1 MQDPYPFT
9 RFRSQWPSS
18 ANVPVAV
25 ADVED
30 AFVALQAQIGQRTL
44 GDKLLHGV

>member
-1 MQDPYPFT
+1 MQDPYPLA

-18 ANVPVAV
+18 ANIPVARPR
-25 ADVED
+25 ED

-44 GDKLLHGV
+44 CDKLLQGV